1 MNFLKKNNNISHSN
15 SESLE
20 RCRKHHQL
28 YIGFM
33 NKKLSIVLGL
43 FFLITSCELT
53 DVLDNDPPNNLVSEN
68 VVLNQDDARA
78 LLNGAYSRLTSET
91 SNAYYEL
98 IEEIPSTLIGSM
110 DFGFLGRSFEEN
122 DLRPGNA
129 TNNFFWRA
137 FYELINLSNNTITL
151 TGELPDSEFT
161 GNTKAEIIGEAHF
174 LRAMATFDVLRY
186 YGQFYDLNS
195 NLGIIL
201 RTEPANFV
209 TRNKAR
215 NTVAECYT
223 QIMLDLDFAI
233 ANAPDFSVPYRASK
247 TAAKALKAKV
257 LLFQGMYA
265 GAATLAQEVI
275 NEGARSLAVDY
286 ATVFDDGL
294 DSSEMILMN
303 FRDENSDD
311 DQSNRKRR
319 YRGRASTT
327 GWFPMLMAGDPR
339 EASTYD
345 GETVLKTNH
354 EATFRPTYYIRLAEM
369 YLIQAEGL
377 AFSGADLAIS
387 KAPLDIIRNR
397 AGIGDSSAAT
407 IDELK
412 DAIFNEIARELAYE
426 NGSEWFAAIR
436 FDKAMT
442 LKTEITSVNQYIL
455 PIPQNEIN
463 ANAALT
469 LADQNPGYEEN

>member
-1 MNFLKKNNNISHSN
+1 MNFLKKNNSVFHSY
-15 SESLE
+15 SESME
-20 RCRKHHQL
+20 KFREHHQL

-33 NKKLSIVLGL
+33 NKKLSLVIAL
-43 FFLITSCELT
+43 FFLISSCELT
-53 DVLDNDPPNNLVSEN
+53 DVLDNDPPDNLVPEN
-68 VVLNQDDARA
+68 VVLNQNDAKA
-78 LLNGAYSRLTSET
+78 LLNGAYSRLTSAT
-91 SNAYYEL
+91 RNAYYEL

-110 DFGFLGRSFEEN
+110 SGFGFFGSSFEEN
-122 DLRPGNA
+122 DLRPGDQA
-129 TNNFFWRA
+129 TDFFWTI
-137 FYELINLSNNTITL
+137 FYELINLTNHTIVATS
-151 TGELPDSEFT
+151 ELPDSEFT
-161 GNTKAEIIGEAHF
+161 GNTKAEIIGEARF

-186 YGQFYDLNS
+186 FGQFYDLNS

-209 TRNKAR
+209 NRNKAR

-223 QIMLDLDFAI
+223 QIMSDIDFAI
-233 ANAPDFSVPYRASK
+233 ANAPDFSVPFRASK

-265 GAATLAQEVI
+265 EAAALAEEVI
-275 NEGARSLAVDY
+275 NEGTRSLAGDY

-311 DQSNRKRR
+311 DQSNTKRF

-327 GWFPMLMAGDPR
+327 SWFTMLMAGDPR
-339 EASTYD
+339 EAVTYD
-345 GETVLKTNH
+345 GPTILKVNH

-377 AFSGADLAIS
+377 AFSGADLATS

-397 AGIGDSSAAT
+397 AGIGDSPAAT

-412 DAIFNEIARELAYE
+412 DDIFNEIARELAFE

-442 LKTEITSVNQYIL
+442 LKTEIISIDQYIL
-455 PIPQNEIN
+455 PIPQNEIDTN
-463 ANAALT
+463 SALT
-469 LADQNPGYEEN
+469 LADQNPGYE